1 MSKFLCFLVLFLV
14 GCQGPKQQ
22 TLTPKQRQEFPIIN
36 QWAVKFKE
44 AVESRFP
51 YASRYVGDTCTIRVH
66 QPKGTNKINN
76 MHVVE
81 GNPELCKAA
90 VKAIQTASDD
100 GLLPLTP
107 DLSVRSFRWISNH
120 RRVSEPL

>member
-90 VKAIQTASDD
+90 RLRCPNPASPRAVPRYMDVSD
-100 GLLPLTP
+100 
-107 DLSVRSFRWISNH
+107 H
-120 RRVSEPL
+120 RKSH

>member
-36 QWAVKFKE
+36 RWAVKFKE

-107 DLSVRSFRWISNH
+107 DLIGEEF
-120 RRVSEPL
+120 PLDFKP